1 MAYDMVGE
9 GIPLV
14 FIHQV
19 ATDRRLWHQQRLSLA
34 ARYRL
39 ITVDV
44 LGHGELG
51 WQWPLDELS
60 IERAA
65 THIQWLLE
73 RLGTGAAFLIGV
85 SMGAAVAM
93 RFALKSP
100 ALVRGLI
107 LLSPWTHVSEDTRSL
122 IDRLFRF
129 AEAGDMASHT
139 ELFLSHVFPT
149 AYLERRIAEV
159 ERLRAMVMAQNAR
172 AVAYTWAACL
182 AYSVAGELGD
192 IRAPTLVIAGLN
204 DLFTPPYL
212 AREVASGLLAVELEV
227 WSEIGHFPFLE
238 DPLRFNRRLETFI
251 RATSP

>member
-1 MAYDMVGE
+1 MTYDVVGE

-19 ATDRRLWHQQRLSLA
+19 ATDRRLWHQQRSSLA

-39 ITVDV
+39 ITVDI
-44 LGHGELG
+44 LGHGERL
-51 WQWPLDELS
+51 WPLDELS

-93 RFALKSP
+93 RCALKAPS
-100 ALVRGLI
+100 LVRGLI
-107 LLSPWTHVSEDTRSL
+107 LLSPWTHVSEHTRSL

-129 AEAGDMASHT
+129 AEAGDMAGHT
-139 ELFLSHVFPT
+139 DLFLRYVLPT
-149 AYLERRIAEV
+149 AEFERRVAEV
-159 ERLRAMVMAQNAR
+159 EHLRTMAMQQNAR

-182 AYSVAGELGD
+182 SSSVAGELGD
-192 IRAPTLVIAGLN
+192 IRAPSLVIAGLN

-212 AREVASGLLAVELEV
+212 AREVARGLLAVELEV
-227 WSEIGHFPFLE
+227 WSETGHFPFLE
-238 DPLRFNRRLETFI
+238 DPLRFNRRLERFI
-251 RATSP
+251 RASSP